1 MRASIKIALIIMDAE
16 ATKPPDT
23 VQTVVPDS
31 DTSVAIQN
39 ETQENILTQS
49 GMAHQLSAQENA
61 AELESAMESNSFNA
75 DTNVQNSAPDEVA
88 RPAECET
95 QKMELKIPQEHARLD
110 ALLSQIP
117 KKAQHGLL
125 MQCDLIL
132 TCIDAN
138 EHYIA
143 LGTNI
148 GLTFLYN
155 RKDQSMQR
163 LKCEVF
169 VLVSFFLSFHPFD
182 CVFPYYIYIENIF
195 YIL

>member
-1 MRASIKIALIIMDAE
+1 MDAE

-61 AELESAMESNSFNA
+61 AELESAMGMEPKGSNSFNA
-75 DTNVQNSAPDEVA
+75 DTNVQNSTPDEVA
-88 RPAECET
+88 GPAECET

-163 LKCEVF
+163 LKSEVF
-169 VLVSFFLSFHPFD
+169 FLLSFFLSF
-182 CVFPYYIYIENIF
+182 FPSFWLCFSILYRKHIF